1 MAQRA
6 ISDSLPYPLLLPHQ
20 SVSKPASRESAQ
32 PAKPAS
38 EASREMA
45 GANFLSTAALVA
57 RGVAACSSIS
67 TPTRRHPHIRVCC
80 RVDAEA
86 LEAYAHEE
94 RLRFRR
100 RDFIGTCVGTAIGLE
115 MIDGSTSFSGVATA
129 ADLIER
135 RQRSEFQSKIKDNL
149 YVAIKAKPELVP
161 SLLTM
166 ALNDAI
172 TYDKTTKTGGANGS
186 IRLETSR
193 PENSGLSSA
202 LDLLTEAKKEIDS
215 FSKGGPISFADLIQ
229 FAAQSALKR
238 SFLDAAIAKCGGNEE
253 KGRTLYS
260 AYGSNGQWGL
270 FDRTFGRADAQE
282 ADPEGR
288 VPDWSKAS
296 VQEMKDRFVAVGLG
310 PRQLAVM
317 SAFLGPD
324 QAATEGRLI
333 ADPDCRPW
341 VEKYQRSRETVSRT
355 DYEVDLITT
364 LTKLSSLGQKINY
377 EAYTYPKQK
386 IDLGKLKL

>member
-1 MAQRA
+1 
-6 ISDSLPYPLLLPHQ
+6 
-20 SVSKPASRESAQ
+20 
-32 PAKPAS
+32 
-38 EASREMA
+38 MA
-45 GANFLSTAALVA
+45 GANFLSTAPLVA
-57 RGVAACSSIS
+57 HGVAASSSIW
-67 TPTRRHPHIRVCC
+67 TPTRRYPHIRVCC
-80 RVDAEA
+80 RADAEGS
-86 LEAYAHEE
+86 EAAAHKE
-94 RLRFRR
+94 RLQFRR
-100 RDFIGTCVGTAIGLE
+100 RHFIGTCIGTAIGLE
-115 MIDGSTSFSGVATA
+115 MIDGSTRFSGVATA

-135 RQRSEFQSKIKDNL
+135 RQRSEFQSKIKDTL

-161 SLLTM
+161 SLLTL

-172 TYDKTTKTGGANGS
+172 TYDKATKTGGANGS

-193 PENSGLSSA
+193 PENSGLSAA

-270 FDRTFGRADAQE
+270 FEKTFGRADTEE

-288 VPDWSKAS
+288 VPEWSKAS

-324 QAATEGRLI
+324 QAATEERLI

>member
-1 MAQRA
+1 MQRVAQAGDPRFAALSSRA
-6 ISDSLPYPLLLPHQ
+6 TAAPACEPPLRALN
-20 SVSKPASRESAQ
+20 Q
-32 PAKPAS
+32 PLRAS
-38 EASREMA
+38 EVSREMA
-45 GANFLSTAALVA
+45 GASFLSTAPLVA

-80 RVDAEA
+80 RADAEGS
-86 LEAYAHEE
+86 EAAAHEE

-100 RDFIGTCVGTAIGLE
+100 RDFIGTCVGSAIGLE
-115 MIDGSTSFSGVATA
+115 LIDGSTRFSGVATA

-135 RQRSEFQSKIKDNL
+135 RQRSEFQSKIKDTL

-161 SLLTM
+161 SLLTL
-166 ALNDAI
+166 ALNDAM
-172 TYDKTTKTGGANGS
+172 TYDKATKTGGANGS

-193 PENSGLSSA
+193 PENSGLSAA

-260 AYGSNGQWGL
+260 AYGSNGQVCTVPHCSLCHMMLHMFSIHSVQAAPYLTFKIIFFLYVCFDYLQPQWGL

-288 VPDWSKAS
+288 VPEWSKAS

-310 PRQLAVM
+310 PRQVTTTTSL
-317 SAFLGPD
+317 L
-324 QAATEGRLI
+324 
-333 ADPDCRPW
+333 DC
-341 VEKYQRSRETVSRT
+341 
-355 DYEVDLITT
+355 
-364 LTKLSSLGQKINY
+364 
-377 EAYTYPKQK
+377 
-386 IDLGKLKL
+386 

>member
-1 MAQRA
+1 
-6 ISDSLPYPLLLPHQ
+6 
-20 SVSKPASRESAQ
+20 
-32 PAKPAS
+32 
-38 EASREMA
+38 MA

-67 TPTRRHPHIRVCC
+67 TPTRRHPQIRVCC
-80 RVDAEA
+80 RADVEA
-86 LEAYAHEE
+86 MEAYAHEE

-135 RQRSEFQSKIKDNL
+135 RQRSEFQSKIKDTL

-166 ALNDAI
+166 ALNDAM

-186 IRLETSR
+186 IRLAEDNLTSDKFLDLDHPLLQHLILSFLKQSPETSR